1 MAKTSVFLFFFL
13 MCMGQARAQSTG
25 SLKGVVSSGGESVA
39 GASVGIR
46 QLNIGTATNGD
57 GSFFMRNIPAGRHLL
72 WVSAL
77 GYFPVEME
85 IEISPSDT
93 LPLRIQLRQSI
104 EEIGQLVVTGTYS
117 AMAIKDNPVKI
128 SHISHEVL
136 QRSGSQNLLDAAKY
150 INGLIKQVDCAVCG
164 TGNIRINGMEGPYT
178 LVLIDGMPVIGALA
192 SVYSLSGLNPD
203 IINSIEIIKGPSSTL
218 YGSQA
223 MGGVINIITKNPS
236 NSPLLTLNSN
246 INTHA
251 ERNVSLS
258 YAPRLKN
265 SALLLS
271 GNLYQ
276 SPGFTDANNDG
287 FSDLPMGN
295 RLTLFSKWNL
305 NSERIQPTSVAAKL
319 YVEDRFGGVE
329 AYRHKIRGSQTI
341 YGESIYTRRLEVLA
355 RHYLPAGQHKIQIE
369 GAYSYHHQNS
379 YYGAYQYLASQQNV
393 FSNLIFNTRQT
404 RKVHFLGGL
413 TMRYDLLEQNYDDV
427 EIPGAARHRAF
438 NPGIF
443 SQFNFTPSQVW
454 NLLAGLR
461 MDYYKDH
468 HLIFSPRLNVK
479 YSPHSHT
486 TFRMNSGTG
495 FRIVNLF
502 TEEHQA
508 LTGSRSIEIAEE
520 LKPEKSFNVSMSL
533 NQIIDIGRSIM
544 NMDIDVFYT
553 RFSNKIIPDYSQ
565 PNKIV
570 YSNSDSETISKGIS
584 LNAAHN
590 FIAPLTY
597 MLGFTIQDVYTYSN
611 HAKNPLLFS
620 PRFTAVFTLSYTLP
634 GIAITADYTSR
645 LTGSMKLPEYPGFSR
660 YSPAY
665 TEHNLKFA
673 RSFGKAEGYISIQN
687 LFNYTQPSPIIAAHA
702 PFSDEF
708 ATDYIF
714 GPIQQ
719 RSFLIGI
726 QFQL

>member
-1 MAKTSVFLFFFL
+1 MAKIFLILILLFISEVYA
-13 MCMGQARAQSTG
+13 QAQGTG
-25 SLKGVVSSGGESVA
+25 NISGVVHSGAETVI
-39 GASVGIR
+39 GANVGIKH
-46 QLNIGTATNGD
+46 LNLGAATNND
-57 GSFFMRNIPAGRHLL
+57 GSFFINNIPAGRHILS
-72 WVSAL
+72 VSSL

-85 IEISPSDT
+85 VEISPSDT
-93 LPLRIQLRQSI
+93 LHLRIELKQSI
-104 EEIGQLVVTGTYS
+104 EELGQIVVTGTYS
-117 AMAIKDNPVKI
+117 AIAIKDNPVKI
-128 SHISHEVL
+128 SHISNEAL

-192 SVYSLSGLNPD
+192 SVYSLSGINPD
-203 IINSIEIIKGPSSTL
+203 IISSIEIIKGPSSTL

-223 MGGVINIITKNPS
+223 MGGVINIITKNPAS
-236 NSPLLTLNSN
+236 SPLFTLNSN

-251 ERNVSLS
+251 ERNLGLS
-258 YAPRLKN
+258 FAPRLRK

-276 SPGFTDANNDG
+276 SPMFTDANNDG

-295 RLTLFSKWNL
+295 RFTLFSKWNL
-305 NSERIQPTSVAAKL
+305 NSKHIQPTSVAAKL

-329 AYRHKIRGSQTI
+329 AYRHKIRGSSTI
-341 YGESIYTRRLEVLA
+341 YGESIFTRRLEVLG
-355 RHYLPAGQHKIQIE
+355 RHYLPIGMHKIQIE
-369 GAYSYHHQNS
+369 AAYSYHNQDS
-379 YYGAYQYLASQQNV
+379 YYGAYHYLASQQNV
-393 FSNLIFNTRQT
+393 FSNLIFNAQQT
-404 RKVHFLGGL
+404 DNAHFLGGL

-443 SQFNFTPSQVW
+443 SQFNFTPNQTW
-454 NLLAGLR
+454 NVLTGLR

-468 HLIFSPRLNVK
+468 NLIFSPRLNVK

-486 TFRMNSGTG
+486 TFRLNSGTG

-508 LTGSRSIEIAEE
+508 LTGSRTIEIAEE
-520 LKPEKSFNVSMSL
+520 LNPEKSFNVSLSL
-533 NQIIDIGRSIM
+533 NQILDIGSSIL

-570 YSNSDSETISKGIS
+570 YSNSDGETISRGIS
-584 LNAAHN
+584 FNAAHN

-597 MLGFTIQDVYTYSN
+597 MVGFTIQDVFTYSN
-611 HAKNPLLFS
+611 HTKNPLLFS
-620 PRFTAVFTLSYTLP
+620 PRFTAVFTLSYTLS
-634 GIAITADYTSR
+634 GIATTADYTSR
-645 LTGSMKLPEYPGFSR
+645 LTGPMLLPEYPGFSG

-673 RSFGKAEGYISIQN
+673 RNFGKVEGYISIQN
-687 LFNYTQPSPIIAAHA
+687 LFNYTQPSPIIAADA
-702 PFSDEF
+702 PFSTEF

-719 RSFLIGI
+719 RNILVGV
-726 QFQL
+726 QLQL